1 MSNITSPSNL
11 LGAEEIILVTGI
23 YRITGALWIVPL
35 CLVFYD
41 FMLTFEAEVQYF
53 WSTQGGTLTRVLF
66 FVNRY
71 WPAGNLVFHNIVLNL
86 RHPEPEFC
94 VAWFQYTAYSAGAQ
108 HLIVGGILTIR
119 IYAMFKCN
127 KRLLVVLLT
136 LYALWIGSETILI
149 GLVTSRFKSNEAL
162 RDIFTGCAPTN
173 IPTWC
178 YIYWLPSL
186 AFESLLL
193 ILACWKTIQEASS
206 SFWTSKIMVVL
217 LRDSV
222 LYFGGVTLFTIA
234 NFLAWY
240 IAPLPL
246 YGMFIACH
254 IGFQSIIGCRMLLNI
269 RETAAKGETQASNFS
284 SSSTNIRTLLKFRS
298 RSISSLSSLSS
309 ISDIDEKV

>member
-41 FMLTFEAEVQYF
+41 FVLTFEAEVQYF

-71 WPAGNLVFHNIVLNL
+71 WPAGNLVHAVPYNNVTIFIDLSLISSKFATPGARIVG
-86 RHPEPEFC
+86 R
-94 VAWFQYTAYSAGAQ
+94 YTAYSAGAQ

-127 KRLLVVLLT
+127 KKLLVVLLT

-246 YGMFIACH
+246 YGMFIA
-254 IGFQSIIGCRMLLNI
+254 
-269 RETAAKGETQASNFS
+269 
-284 SSSTNIRTLLKFRS
+284 
-298 RSISSLSSLSS
+298 
-309 ISDIDEKV
+309 